1 LRDVIIHAFIINYYF
16 ATAALKEL
24 ADETGIDSV
33 AAADD
38 DGRIRD
44 VGH

>member
-1 LRDVIIHAFIINYYF
+1 MYAFIINNYF
-16 ATAALKEL
+16 ATAAQKEL

-33 AAADD
+33 AGADD
-38 DGRIRD
+38 DGKIRD